1 VDGAP
6 RARAA
11 NRHEGGGIAR
21 RLRPDA
27 ALGWGTSTVLMHIY
41 PKITLSHGI
50 GYLARFAIAG
60 ATAGFVFS
68 SA

>member
-1 VDGAP
+1 M
-6 RARAA
+6 R
-11 NRHEGGGIAR
+11 
-21 RLRPDA
+21 
-27 ALGWGTSTVLMHIY
+27 IY
-41 PKITLSHGI
+41 PKFTFSHSV